1 MGCVMLKKSSFDR
14 LIILTSPDI
23 SRGVY
28 ESHVISLIENI
39 KNNYDLKFAIISFG
53 KPHLSLDE
61 TTVLNN
67 RMNKL
72 NNLAGEKNI
81 LILGSRSIFKINNLK
96 KNVQKFIDNYKDENL
111 ILFCQNYYMGFI
123 GCLIKRHMNNIHI
136 HIDFKGVVPEEH
148 LMYGESN
155 IFTNFMSYV
164 GAKTFERNIFKYGD
178 SFSAVS
184 YNFKKYFE
192 NKYQIGSRPFVVL
205 PSFVDTDKFFFED
218 ARRKAYRD
226 KLGYEDND
234 IVITYSGSLQK
245 WQQPEVIFKFF
256 LEASKQVS
264 YKFLILTFDT
274 DKAKHLLCK
283 YTIPK
288 ERIKIL
294 AVSPLDV
301 TNYLNASDI
310 CLLIR
315 KNDIVNNVAS
325 PTKFGEYLCTKNRII
340 ISKGVGDFSTLMAKS
355 NYGVCIENE
364 YFEPRDILRIIGAK
378 KAPTDSEILDFKCE
392 YSVAKNIEK
401 LSEILERVN

>member
-1 MGCVMLKKSSFDR
+1 MLKKSRFDR
-14 LIILTSPDI
+14 LIILASPDI

-39 KNNYDLKFAIISFG
+39 KNNYDLKFGIISFG
-53 KPHLSLDE
+53 KTHLSLDE

-67 RMNKL
+67 RIDKL
-72 NNLAGEKNI
+72 KNLAGEKNI
-81 LILGSRSIFKINNLK
+81 LFLEGRSILK
-96 KNVQKFIDNYKDENL
+96 MNKLTKNVQKFIDNYKDENL
-111 ILFCQNYYMGFI
+111 IIFCQNYYMGFI
-123 GCLIKRHMNNIHI
+123 GCLIKRHMTNIHV

-155 IFTNFMSYV
+155 IFINVMSYV
-164 GAKTFERNIFKYGD
+164 GAKIFERNIFKYGD

-192 NKYQIGSRPFVVL
+192 NKYRIGSRPFIVL
-205 PSFVDTDKFFFED
+205 PSSVDTDKFFFEN
-218 ARRKAYRD
+218 ARRKTYRK
-226 KLGYEDND
+226 KLGYEDSD
-234 IVITYSGSLQK
+234 IVIIYSGSLKK

-274 DKAKHLLCK
+274 DKANRLLYK

-288 ERIKIL
+288 ENITIL

-315 KNDIVNNVAS
+315 KDDIVNNVAS
-325 PTKFGEYLCTKNRII
+325 PTKFGEYLVTKNKII
-340 ISKGVGDFSTLMAKS
+340 ISKGVGDFSTLIAKS
-355 NYGVCIENE
+355 NYGVCIYNE
-364 YFEPRDILRIIGAK
+364 HFEPRNILRVIETK
-378 KAPTDSEILDFKCE
+378 KTPTDSEILGFKYE
-392 YSVAKNIEK
+392 YSAAKNIEK
-401 LSEILERVN
+401 LNEILE